1 MNYDMSSKEPRQD
14 LFDNEDYYE
23 EEEEDFENDEHQDD
37 EVDHAL
43 D

>member
-1 MNYDMSSKEPRQD
+1 MNYDMSSKESRQD

>member
-1 MNYDMSSKEPRQD
+1 MSSKEPRQD
-14 LFDNEDYYE
+14 LFDEPDYYE

>member
-1 MNYDMSSKEPRQD
+1 MSSKEPRTD
-14 LFDNEDYYE
+14 LFDNEYYYE